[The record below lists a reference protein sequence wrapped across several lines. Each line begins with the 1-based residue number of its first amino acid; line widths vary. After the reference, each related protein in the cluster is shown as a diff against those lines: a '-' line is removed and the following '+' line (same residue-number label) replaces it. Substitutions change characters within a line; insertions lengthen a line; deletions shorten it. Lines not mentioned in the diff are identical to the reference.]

1 MTEVIFHFNVADK
14 CDHLCRY
21 ARKAVAHARR
31 VAVLADADLLQRIDQ
46 DMWALASTEFLTHC
60 RTDASAAM
68 QSASSVVLC
77 ELAAKAPHQDILV
90 NLAASVPE
98 GFGQF
103 LRLVELVGNDDED
116 RMASRQRWKFY
127 RDRGYA
133 VSGVD
138 MQGQAARRVVS

>member
-21 ARKAVAHARR
+21 ARKAVGHARR
-31 VAVLADADLLQRIDQ
+31 VAVVADAGLLQRIDQ
-46 DMWALASTEFLTHC
+46 DMWALSSTDFLTHC
-60 RTDASAAM
+60 RADAPAPM
-68 QSASSVVLC
+68 QAASSVVLC
-77 ELAAKAPHQDILV
+77 AEAAQAPHQDILV
-90 NLAASVPE
+90 NLGVSVPE

-103 LRLVELVGNDDED
+103 LRLVELVGSDDED

-138 MQGQAARRVVS
+138 MAGQPNRRAVS